1 MTVIA
6 KFIEWLEAERRYSP
20 LTVRNYRR
28 DVADFLSWLKLSEEE
43 FDPSVITREDIV
55 DWTIY
60 LLKERGLKPISVNRA
75 TASLRTLWRWMKS
88 KGWVEK
94 DIFGTVK
101 QFKTPKRL
109 PVFVADSRMMDV
121 VNGLKADIESDD
133 FVRLRDAVIVLL
145 IYTSG
150 LRLAEVV
157 GANAQDVASDY
168 SSIRVMGKGRKE
180 RVQPLLSGMGEILK
194 KYFSQISSQ
203 NICTGQK
210 FPLILSQKGK
220 RISQRTVER
229 IVSRVLKS
237 SGVQGKTSPHVLRHT
252 FATHLLNRGADL
264 REIQELLGH
273 SSLKATQVYTHT
285 DIERLKEVVAL
296 AHPHATPN
304 GEQ

>member
-28 DVADFLSWLKLSEEE
+28 DIADFLSWLKLSEEE
-43 FDPSVITREDIV
+43 FDPSVITREDVV

-60 LLKERGLKPISVNRA
+60 LLNERGLKHTSVNRA
-75 TASLRTLWRWMKS
+75 TASLRTLWHWMQS
-88 KGWVEK
+88 KGFVEK

-109 PVFVADSRMMDV
+109 PIFVADSRMMDV

-210 FPLILSQKGK
+210 FPLILSQKGE

-285 DIERLKEVVAL
+285 DIERLKEVVSF
-296 AHPHATPN
+296 AHPHSRPS
-304 GEQ
+304 EEL

>member
-28 DVADFLSWLKLSEEE
+28 DVADFLSWLKVSEEE
-43 FDPSVITREDIV
+43 FDPSVITREDAV

-60 LLKERGLKPISVNRA
+60 LLKERGLKPTSVNRA

-88 KGWVEK
+88 KGFVGN

-210 FPLILSQKGK
+210 FPLILSQKGR

-296 AHPHATPN
+296 AHPHSTPN

>member
-1 MTVIA
+1 MTVVA

-28 DVADFLSWLKLSEEE
+28 DVADFLSWLKVSEEE
-43 FDPSVITREDIV
+43 FDPSVITREDVV
-55 DWTIY
+55 DWTIC
-60 LLKERGLKPISVNRA
+60 LLKERGLKPTSVNRA

-121 VNGLKADIESDD
+121 VNGLKADIESND

-180 RVQPLLSGMGEILK
+180 RIQPLLQGMGEILK

-210 FPLILSQKGK
+210 FPLILSQKGE

-229 IVSRVLKS
+229 IVNRVLKS
-237 SGVQGKTSPHVLRHT
+237 SGVLGKTSPHVLRHT

-285 DIERLKEVVAL
+285 DIERLKEVVSF
-296 AHPHATPN
+296 AHPHSRPSE
-304 GEQ
+304 EQ

>member
-1 MTVIA
+1 MTVIT

-28 DVADFLSWLKLSEEE
+28 DVADFLAWLKVSEEE
-43 FDPSVITREDIV
+43 FSPSLIKREDIV

-60 LLKERGLKPISVNRA
+60 LLEERGLKHSSVNRA
-75 TASLRTLWRWMKS
+75 TASLRTLWHWMRA
-88 KGWVEK
+88 KGVVKE

-109 PVFVADSRMMDV
+109 PVFVAESRMEDV
-121 VNGLKADIESDD
+121 VNSLKEDIESGD
-133 FVRLRDAVIVLL
+133 FIRLRDAVIVLL

-157 GANAQDVASDY
+157 GANAQDVASDF

-180 RVQPLLSGMGEILK
+180 RVQPLLQGMGEILK

-203 NICTGQK
+203 NICITQN
-210 FPLILSQKGK
+210 FPLILSQKGR

-229 IVSRVLKS
+229 IVNRVLKS

-252 FATHLLNRGADL
+252 FATHLLNKDADM
-264 REIQELLGH
+264 RDIQELMGH
-273 SSLKATQVYTHT
+273 SSLRTTQCYTHNS
-285 DIERLKEVVAL
+285 IAQLQEVYNR
-296 AHPHATPN
+296 AHPHK
-304 GEQ
+304 